1 MALPVMVASFFF
13 VYMVGVNLYS
23 CFHFFKYLKG

>member
-1 MALPVMVASFFF
+1 MALPVMVASFF